1 MKRNPNRP
9 RRREP
14 YRYDAT
20 SEQYTAC
27 IRQALA
33 GGRIPLNVLQV
44 VYHVLLPYMHG

>member
-20 SEQYTAC
+20 PAEYTAS
-27 IRQALA
+27 IRRALSNEH
-33 GGRIPLNVLQV
+33 IPLHVLQM